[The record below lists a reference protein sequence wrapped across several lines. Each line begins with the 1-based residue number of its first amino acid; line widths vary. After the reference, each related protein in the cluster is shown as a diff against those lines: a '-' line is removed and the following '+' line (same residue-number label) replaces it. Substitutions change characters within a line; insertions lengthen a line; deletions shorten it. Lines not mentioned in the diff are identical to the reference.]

1 MGFDTVL
8 TQFALKRSKTKAS
21 ETEARNRNFVEVV

>member
-8 TQFALKRSKTKAS
+8 TQFAT
-21 ETEARNRNFVEVV
+21 ETQRNEGLRKGHRIRKFVEVV

>member
-8 TQFALKRSKTKAS
+8 TQFATKTQQNEGFRKGLRNS
-21 ETEARNRNFVEVV
+21 EFVEVV